1 MINMA
6 IAERNMFGLNVRM
19 LLVSALVF
27 GAIAAIFG
35 LIIVAMGFSGSGSML
50 IWLGFSFAM
59 LLAQWYLGPIIVVW
73 STGAREVREGAM
85 PELRAIIEKYSKLA
99 EIPAPKLYL
108 VENPTPNAFAFGRT
122 QKGSAIAVHTGLLRM
137 LTKEEVEGV
146 IAHEMGHIKHR
157 DVLVMTFASALP
169 ILLYYAFLIFFG
181 GNREERGIGSFI
193 TVLIGANIASFLGQ
207 LLVMLVSRERE
218 YYADEFSALATQK
231 PINLMNALAKIS
243 YASVVMPKS
252 EESNN
257 KSMNS
262 FYIAYPSAGETD
274 SIKNIALALGKG
286 ASFEQALANEKK
298 NSIMEIFMTHPLT
311 VKRLDRLNKMKFS

>member
-1 MINMA
+1 MA
-6 IAERNMFGLNVRM
+6 IAEKNMLGLNLRM
-19 LLVSALVF
+19 MIVSALVF

-35 LIIVAMGFSGSGSML
+35 IIIVAMGFTGSGSIF

-85 PELRAIIEKYSKLA
+85 PELRSIIEKYAKLA
-99 EIPAPKLYL
+99 EIPVPKLYL
-108 VENPTPNAFAFGRT
+108 VENNTPNAFAFGRT

-137 LTKEEVEGV
+137 LNKEEVEGV
-146 IAHEMGHIKHR
+146 IAHELGHIKHR

-181 GNREERGIGSFI
+181 GSKDDRGIGSFI
-193 TVLIGANIASFLGQ
+193 AVLIGANLASFLGQ
-207 LLVMLVSRERE
+207 LLVLLVSRERE
-218 YYADEFSALATQK
+218 YHADEFSALATK
-231 PINLMNALAKIS
+231 NPKNLMNALAKIS
-243 YASVVMPKS
+243 YASVVMPK
-252 EESNN
+252 EESKN

-262 FYIAYPSAGETD
+262 FYIASPSSAESN
-274 SIKNIALALGKG
+274 SIRNIAMALGKG
-286 ASFEQALANEKK
+286 ASFEQALANENR

-311 VKRLDRLNKMKFS
+311 VKRLDRLNRMRVG